1 MRNLNW
7 RSAFRRASVF
17 TLIWLGI
24 VYVTSVLWPRRFG
37 IEIPEELPFLA
48 INAVFFF
55 VIFALFS
62 AFTESRRERHQQ
74 QQKQKSA
81 AKSSASKTQ
90 PEEDEGGPLK
100 GQPNPNTSRK
110 KAARKRR

>member
-1 MRNLNW
+1 MKNLNW
-7 RSAFRRASVF
+7 RSALRRASIF

-24 VYVTSVLWPRRFG
+24 VYITSVLWPRSFG
-37 IEIPEELPFLA
+37 IAIPEELPFLA
-48 INAVFFF
+48 INAAFFF

-62 AFTESRRERHQQ
+62 AFTERRRERHQQ
-74 QQKQKSA
+74 QQKNT
-81 AKSSASKTQ
+81 AKSSASKSQ

-110 KAARKRR
+110 KASRKRR